1 MFTGII
7 EESGIVATLKPVKNL
22 VTLKVKAK
30 KVVKDLKPGDSVAV
44 NGVCLTATQTKGGTI
59 IFDLM
64 KESLDKT
71 TLGSLK
77 PGDKVNLE
85 PALKFGSRLGGH
97 FVTGHVD
104 DMGVIRKKVLR
115 PNYAEYQI
123 SAAKD
128 LLRYI
133 VPKGSVTIDGI
144 SLTVGKVAKNYFT
157 VYLIPYT
164 LAVTTLGEKQV
175 SDKVNVETDIL
186 AKYVLTIK

>member
-7 EESGIVATLKPVKNL
+7 EESGIVATLKPVKDL

-30 KVVKDLKPGDSVAV
+30 RVVKDLKPGDSVAV

-59 IFDLM
+59 AFDLM

-77 PGDKVNLE
+77 SGDKVNLE
-85 PALKFGSRLGGH
+85 RAMKFGQRLGGH

-104 DMGVIRKKVLR
+104 GVGVITGKVVLK
-115 PNYAEYQI
+115 NYVEYQV
-123 SAAKD
+123 AVARE

-133 VPKGSVTIDGI
+133 IPKGSVTIDGV
-144 SLTVGKVAKNYFT
+144 SLTIGKVERNYFS

-164 LAVTTLGEKQV
+164 LKVTSLGQKKV
-175 SDKVNVETDIL
+175 HDKVNIETDIL